1 METFDHS
8 MEYAEYSDKSFMI
21 YGETKEHK
29 DALKELGGK
38 FNMNLNNPDGSGKT
52 PGWIFPKSKETVVK
66 NFLNTGTISGNFPKA
81 EAKIPNKPVTRE
93 EFESLK
99 RRVREVEMNPAIT
112 RTKCECPV
120 CVADPVDGPTICSI
134 KPMSERQIANERRL
148 EELKQYFTDES
159 DDESSD
165 KTCAAG
171 KYVNTSK
178 VETCDQSKWGN
189 EEDTD
194 TVQEASQKPRR
205 LLKKKK

>member
-8 MEYAEYSDKSFMI
+8 MKYAEYSDKSFMI
-21 YGETKEHK
+21 YGDTKQHK

-81 EAKIPNKPVTRE
+81 EAKIPNKPVTRA

-99 RRVREVEMNPAIT
+99 RRVLAVEMNPAIT

-120 CVADPVDGPTICSI
+120 CKRKYSI
-134 KPMSERQIANERRL
+134 LTVSQPKGSINISKDKHKNLPGYEKFGAIIIQFDFPEGIDTY
-148 EELKQYFTDES
+148 LKISISFFIYI
-159 DDESSD
+159 
-165 KTCAAG
+165 
-171 KYVNTSK
+171 
-178 VETCDQSKWGN
+178 
-189 EEDTD
+189 
-194 TVQEASQKPRR
+194 
-205 LLKKKK
+205 L